1 MSQQPSP
8 DTLGVSRKVLRI
20 LIKLNWLVG
29 ALILVLLV
37 VSLIAPE
44 FVMLGLGIASTAANA
59 PLVLGMRLIMVIGI
73 VATPITHNV
82 LARLLAIV
90 ETVSVGDPF
99 VVENADRLQKIAWS
113 VLALEVLHLG
123 VIAVAALV
131 STPATPLDMGSSLSV
146 TRWLAVLLLFVLARV
161 FEQGARMRADLEGT
175 V

>member
-29 ALILVLLV
+29 ALILALLV

-44 FVMLGLGIASTAANA
+44 FVMRGLGIASTATNA

-90 ETVSVGDPF
+90 DTVSVGDPF

-131 STPATPLDMGSSLSV
+131 STPTTPLDMGSSLSV